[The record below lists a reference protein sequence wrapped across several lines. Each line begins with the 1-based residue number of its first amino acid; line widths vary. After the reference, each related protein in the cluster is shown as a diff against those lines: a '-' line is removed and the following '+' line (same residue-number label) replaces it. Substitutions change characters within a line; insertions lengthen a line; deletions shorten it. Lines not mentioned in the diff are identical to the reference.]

1 MRSMIPHAMTVAG
14 GLLTSLAVLACA
26 GTGQDA
32 AACWVQ
38 QGTLADAAQR
48 PSPLDSASVA
58 LGDGEVKIC
67 YGAPAAR
74 GRQIMGGLV
83 PYDRPW
89 RAGADEATSLRLT
102 VPAEVVGVRVE
113 PGAYSLYVVPGQ
125 DSWQVVLN
133 ETVERWGIPI
143 SAQVTEADIGSG
155 TAQVESTEE
164 MVERLRYRFEDAGE
178 GGVDLLLEWERT
190 RVRIPIR
197 AVEA

>member
-1 MRSMIPHAMTVAG
+1 
-14 GLLTSLAVLACA
+14 
-26 GTGQDA
+26 
-32 AACWVQ
+32 
-38 QGTLADAAQR
+38 
-48 PSPLDSASVA
+48 
-58 LGDGEVKIC
+58 
-67 YGAPAAR
+67 
-74 GRQIMGGLV
+74 MGGLV

-102 VPAEVVGVRVE
+102 VPAEVVGLRVE
-113 PGAYSLYVVPGQ
+113 PGSYSLYVVPGT

-164 MVERLRYRFEDAGE
+164 MVERLRYRFEEAGE

-197 AVEA
+197 AVDA